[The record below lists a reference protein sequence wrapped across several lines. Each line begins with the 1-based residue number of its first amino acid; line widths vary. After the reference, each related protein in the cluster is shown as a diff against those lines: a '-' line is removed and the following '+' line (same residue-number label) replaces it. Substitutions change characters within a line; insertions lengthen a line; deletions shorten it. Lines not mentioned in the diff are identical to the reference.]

1 MGTKSIPFIKSDV
14 LPRSRED
21 LQHWLAEVPLIL
33 RDMVEA
39 IERVGLKDNQSE
51 TEILDAF
58 RHAIEVCNAYLFE
71 HCGIWYDAQWNKTRV
86 YHKKPSVPSNSAH
99 TFTQR

>member
-1 MGTKSIPFIKSDV
+1 MGTIKIEA

-39 IERVGLKDNQSE
+39 IERIGLKDDQSE

-58 RHAIEVCNAYLFE
+58 NNAIEVCNKYLFE
-71 HCGIWYDAQWNKTRV
+71 HCGIWYDAQWNRVRV
-86 YHKKPSVPSNSAH
+86 YRKKLSVSSSSAH
-99 TFTQR
+99 TLTQR